1 MRLPVVKIQS
11 LNSAHRVRSPESRR
25 PFHTEYVQS
34 ICAPPECAAYD
45 RTAHEYS
52 SLTTL
57 TAHSRSVLS
66 SRPRPSQPLSLTES
80 HSTHLVNCRSL
91 KCQLQCLQVSR
102 DLLVAWRILIH
113 KNNRY

>member
-1 MRLPVVKIQS
+1 MRPQVVKIQS
-11 LNSAHRVRSPESRR
+11 LNSAQCVRLSDSPR
-25 PFHTEYVQS
+25 PFRTECVQS

-80 HSTHLVNCRSL
+80 HSIHLVNCRSL

-102 DLLVAWRILIH
+102 DLPVAWRIL
-113 KNNRY
+113 